1 MSTKRLRTPSPPR
14 EAESTPKRRR
24 SNSTPS
30 TASTADTVIEEEEG
44 MGSPNNVLYMSP
56 ISISSQQASQG
67 NKTDTTVP
75 HSVYLD
81 GTDKYVSSGLRKSNI
96 NVKSPLTPH
105 SPHTRRNLR
114 KLENHGGKKT
124 YNRRYKSRR
133 CKRTVKRRRRHTR
146 RT

>member
-14 EAESTPKRRR
+14 TPKRMKL
-24 SNSTPS
+24 STPS
-30 TASTADTVIEEEEG
+30 TASTAETVIDDAG
-44 MGSPNNVLYMSP
+44 MGSPYMSP
-56 ISISSQQASQG
+56 YVSPYVSTTSISSQQASQG

-75 HSVYLD
+75 HSVDISGNPLYP
-81 GTDKYVSSGLRKSNI
+81 SSLLRKSNI
-96 NVKSPLTPH
+96 NVKSPLTPY

-124 YNRRYKSRR
+124 SNRRYKSRR
-133 CKRTVKRRRRHTR
+133 CKRTIKRRRRHTR